1 MRPKKQGSRVLG
13 PYLERNGKWRIIVVF
28 DGKRIS
34 KSYCS
39 KDKAIKGGPRL
50 ASGFDRPLGPAVTQY
65 LLTLQDRGLSSTTV
79 EAEGRLLM
87 HLFAG
92 DTLSDWPPKRAVVQ
106 LQNWQSVHSVAT
118 CRLYLF
124 RVRRFWQ
131 WLLSVHTATN
141 PWNGLVVVGKVNR
154 GKPQLRVDEARKLCE
169 QSMRRYGEGNSLAAA
184 FPVLLSLGLRAGE
197 ILSRQVRDVDDD
209 GGLLWI
215 SSGKTANARRTLDVP
230 PQLRPLLRELV
241 ANKSPEA
248 PLLGYSRKG
257 KAWTRSQLHA
267 LLVRLCGQAGVPTV
281 CPHSLRGL
289 WASLSVRSGVATAA
303 VAAAMGHSSFA
314 VTAKHYAAPGSLDHS
329 RSAVAASYFPVN
341 LP

>member
-1 MRPKKQGSRVLG
+1 
-13 PYLERNGKWRIIVVF
+13 
-28 DGKRIS
+28 
-34 KSYCS
+34 
-39 KDKAIKGGPRL
+39 
-50 ASGFDRPLGPAVTQY
+50 
-65 LLTLQDRGLSSTTV
+65 
-79 EAEGRLLM
+79 
-87 HLFAG
+87 
-92 DTLSDWPPKRAVVQ
+92 
-106 LQNWQSVHSVAT
+106 
-118 CRLYLF
+118 
-124 RVRRFWQ
+124 
-131 WLLSVHTATN
+131 
-141 PWNGLVVVGKVNR
+141 
-154 GKPQLRVDEARKLCE
+154 
-169 QSMRRYGEGNSLAAA
+169 MRRYGEGNSLAAA

-341 LP
+341 LPQGGVFLVEKSLGH